1 MAVAPLPVASL
12 PLRQRAEQLAAT
24 LPPLL
29 VAADRVAST
38 VAQGVHG
45 RRRVGQGE
53 TFWQFREYHFG
64 DQPQSI
70 DWRQSAKS
78 DRVYVRQMEWE
89 AAQSV
94 WIWRDTSASMGWR
107 SSDRY
112 QDKRG
117 RADLLVLALAALLL
131 RGGEHVTLLGSG
143 LRPLH
148 GRAALGRLATQI
160 EGEQRGIEGEQRGI
174 EGEQRGVG
182 ASADL
187 PPFEPLPR
195 DAQTVFI
202 GDFLAPLDQIDAAV
216 RRYAE
221 IGVKGYLLQVLDRA
235 EESLPYDGRVR
246 FEGLE
251 GEEPWLLSRVE
262 AVRGDYLARLEAQR
276 AGLRAIARAAGWTY
290 ATHRTDQPPQ
300 SALLALYAAL
310 TRPPRR

>member
-1 MAVAPLPVASL
+1 MAVASL

-29 VAADRVAST
+29 VAAERVAST

-94 WIWRDTSASMGWR
+94 WVWRDTSASMDWC

-112 QDKRG
+112 PDKRG
-117 RADLLVLALAALLL
+117 RADLLALALAALLL

-148 GRAALGRLATQI
+148 GRAALARLA
-160 EGEQRGIEGEQRGI
+160 
-174 EGEQRGVG
+174 
-182 ASADL
+182 AL
-187 PPFEPLPR
+187 PM
-195 DAQTVFI
+195 
-202 GDFLAPLDQIDAAV
+202 V
-216 RRYAE
+216 R
-221 IGVKGYLLQVLDRA
+221 
-235 EESLPYDGRVR
+235 
-246 FEGLE
+246 
-251 GEEPWLLSRVE
+251 
-262 AVRGDYLARLEAQR
+262 
-276 AGLRAIARAAGWTY
+276 
-290 ATHRTDQPPQ
+290 
-300 SALLALYAAL
+300 
-310 TRPPRR
+310 

>member
-1 MAVAPLPVASL
+1 
-12 PLRQRAEQLAAT
+12 
-24 LPPLL
+24 
-29 VAADRVAST
+29 
-38 VAQGVHG
+38 VHG

-117 RADLLVLALAALLL
+117 RADLLALALAALLL

-148 GRAALGRLATQI
+148 GRAALARLTTLI
-160 EGEQRGIEGEQRGI
+160 EGGQQ
-174 EGEQRGVG
+174 G
-182 ASADL
+182 ARAGADL

-221 IGVKGYLLQVLDRA
+221 IGVKGYLLQVLDMA

-262 AVRGDYLARLEAQR
+262 AVRGDYLARLNAQR
-276 AGLRAIARAAGWTY
+276 AGLRAIARSAGWIF
-290 ATHRTDQPPQ
+290 AAHRTDQPPQ

-310 TRPPRR
+310 TRPPGLR

>member
-1 MAVAPLPVASL
+1 
-12 PLRQRAEQLAAT
+12 LAAT

-148 GRAALGRLATQI
+148 GRAALGRLATLM
-160 EGEQRGIEGEQRGI
+160 

-262 AVRGDYLARLEAQR
+262 AVRGDYLARLDAQR

-310 TRPPRR
+310 TRPPGRG

>member
-1 MAVAPLPVASL
+1 MAGASL
-12 PLRQRAEQLAAT
+12 PLRQRAEQLAAK

-70 DWRQSAKS
+70 DWRQSGKS

-107 SSDRY
+107 STERF

-117 RADLLVLALAALLL
+117 RADLLALALAALLL
-131 RGGEHVTLLGSG
+131 RGGEHVALLGSG

-148 GRAALGRLATQI
+148 GRAALGRLATMI
-160 EGEQRGIEGEQRGI
+160 EHEQQGMQAG
-174 EGEQRGVG
+174 
-182 ASADL
+182 ADL
-187 PPFEPLPR
+187 PPFEALPR

-202 GDFLAPLDQIDAAV
+202 GDFLAPLDRIDAAV

-251 GEEPWLLSRVE
+251 DEEPWLLSRVE
-262 AVRGDYLARLEAQR
+262 AVRGDYLARLDAQR
-276 AGLRAIARAAGWTY
+276 AGLRAIARSAGWIF

-300 SALLALYAAL
+300 SALLALYSAL
-310 TRPPRR
+310 TRPPGRR

>member
-148 GRAALGRLATQI
+148 GRAALGRLATLM
-160 EGEQRGIEGEQRGI
+160 

-262 AVRGDYLARLEAQR
+262 AVRGDYLARLDAQR

-310 TRPPRR
+310 TRPPGRG

>member
-1 MAVAPLPVASL
+1 MAVTSL

-29 VAADRVAST
+29 VAAERVAST

-45 RRRVGQGE
+45 RRRVGPGE

-94 WIWRDTSASMGWR
+94 WIWRDTSASMSWR
-107 SSDRY
+107 SSERY

-117 RADLLVLALAALLL
+117 RADLLALALAALLL

-148 GRAALGRLATQI
+148 GRAALGRLATLI
-160 EGEQRGIEGEQRGI
+160 ESDQQSTRAG
-174 EGEQRGVG
+174 
-182 ASADL
+182 ADL

-202 GDFLAPLDQIDAAV
+202 GDFLAPLAQIDAAV

-221 IGVKGYLLQVLDRA
+221 IGVKGYLLQVLDPA
-235 EESLPYDGRVR
+235 EETLPYDGRIR
-246 FEGLE
+246 FEGLKD
-251 GEEPWLLSRVE
+251 EEPWLLSRVE
-262 AVRGDYLARLEAQR
+262 AVRDDYLTRLNAQR
-276 AGLRAIARAAGWTY
+276 EGLRAIARSTGWIF

-300 SALLALYAAL
+300 VALLALYAAL
-310 TRPPRR
+310 TRPPGRR

>member
-1 MAVAPLPVASL
+1 MAVASL

-29 VAADRVAST
+29 VAAERVAST
-38 VAQGVHG
+38 VVQGVHG

-78 DRVYVRQMEWE
+78 DRVFVRQMEWE

-94 WIWRDTSASMGWR
+94 WVWRDTSASMDWC

-112 QDKRG
+112 PDKRG
-117 RADLLVLALAALLL
+117 RADLLTLALAALLL
-131 RGGEHVTLLGSG
+131 RGGEHVALLGSG
-143 LRPLH
+143 LRPRH
-148 GRAALGRLATQI
+148 GRAALDRLATLI
-160 EGEQRGIEGEQRGI
+160 ERDRADTRTGT
-174 EGEQRGVG
+174 
-182 ASADL
+182 DL

-195 DAQTVFI
+195 DAQTVFM
-202 GDFLAPLDQIDAAV
+202 GDFLAPLDRIDAAV

-221 IGVKGYLLQVLDRA
+221 IGVKGYLLQVLDVA

-251 GEEPWLLSRVE
+251 DEEPWLLSRVE
-262 AVRGDYLARLEAQR
+262 AVRDDYMTRLNAQR
-276 AGLRAIARAAGWTY
+276 EGLRAIARSTGWIF

-300 SALLALYAAL
+300 VALLALFAAL
-310 TRPPRR
+310 TRPPGRR

>member
-1 MAVAPLPVASL
+1 MVVASL
-12 PLRQRAEQLAAT
+12 PLRQRAEQLVES

-29 VAADRVAST
+29 VAAERVAST
-38 VAQGVHG
+38 VVQGVHG

-53 TFWQFREYHFG
+53 TFWQFREYNFG

-78 DRVYVRQMEWE
+78 DRVFVRQMEWE

-94 WIWRDTSASMGWR
+94 WVWRDTSASMNWR

-112 QDKRG
+112 PDKRG
-117 RADLLVLALAALLL
+117 RADLLALALIALLL
-131 RGGEHVTLLGSG
+131 RGGEHVALLGSG

-148 GRAALGRLATQI
+148 GRAALGRLASLI
-160 EGEQRGIEGEQRGI
+160 ERDRASA
-174 EGEQRGVG
+174 RVG
-182 ASADL
+182 ARGDAGGGARAGADL

-202 GDFLAPLDQIDAAV
+202 GDFLAPLDRIDAAL

-221 IGVKGYLLQVLDRA
+221 IGVKGYLLQVLDVA

-251 GEEPWLLSRVE
+251 NEEPWLLSRVE
-262 AVRGDYLARLEAQR
+262 AVRGDYLARLESQR
-276 AGLRAIARAAGWTY
+276 AGLRAIARATGWIF

-310 TRPPRR
+310 TRPPGRR

>member
-1 MAVAPLPVASL
+1 MAVATL

-29 VAADRVAST
+29 VAAERVAST

-53 TFWQFREYHFG
+53 TFWQFREYDFG

-94 WIWRDTSASMGWR
+94 WVWRDTSASMDWR
-107 SSDRY
+107 SSDQF

-117 RADLLVLALAALLL
+117 RADLLALALAALLL

-143 LRPLH
+143 LKPLH
-148 GRAALGRLATQI
+148 GRVALSRLASLI
-160 EGEQRGIEGEQRGI
+160 ERDTREGAATG
-174 EGEQRGVG
+174 
-182 ASADL
+182 ADL
-187 PPFEPLPR
+187 PHFEPLPR

-202 GDFLAPLDQIDAAV
+202 GDFLAPLDRIDAAV

-221 IGVKGYLLQVLDRA
+221 IGVKGYLLQILDIA
-235 EESLPYDGRVR
+235 EESLPYDGRIR

-262 AVRGDYLARLEAQR
+262 AVRGDYLARLNAQR
-276 AGLRAIARAAGWTY
+276 EGLRAIARAAGWTF
-290 ATHRTDQPPQ
+290 ATHRTNQTPEA
-300 SALLALYAAL
+300 ALLALYAAL
-310 TRPPRR
+310 THASGRK

>member
-1 MAVAPLPVASL
+1 MTATPL

-29 VAADRVAST
+29 VAAERIAST

-94 WIWRDTSASMGWR
+94 WIWRDTSASMDWR
-107 SSDRY
+107 SSDQM

-117 RADLLVLALAALLL
+117 RADLLSLAIAALLL

-148 GRAALGRLATQI
+148 GRAALARLASLI
-160 EGEQRGIEGEQRGI
+160 ERDRQ
-174 EGEQRGVG
+174 G
-182 ASADL
+182 AENGAGL

-202 GDFLAPLDQIDAAV
+202 GDFLAPLEQIDAAV
-216 RRYAE
+216 RGYAE
-221 IGVKGYLLQVLDRA
+221 AGVRGYILQVLDMA
-235 EESLPYDGRVR
+235 EESLPYDGRVH

-251 GEEPWLLSRVE
+251 GEDPWLLSRVE
-262 AVRGDYLARLEAQR
+262 AVRGDYLARLNSQR
-276 AGLRAIARAAGWTY
+276 AGLRAIARSAGWTF
-290 ATHRTDQPPQ
+290 ASHRTNQPPE
-300 SALLALYAAL
+300 SALLALYASL
-310 TRPPRR
+310 THAPWRR

>member
-1 MAVAPLPVASL
+1 MALASL

-24 LPPLL
+24 LPPLM
-29 VAADRVAST
+29 VAAERVAST

-78 DRVYVRQMEWE
+78 DRVYVRQLEWE

-107 SSDRY
+107 SSERY
-112 QDKRG
+112 QDKQG
-117 RADLLVLALAALLL
+117 RADLLTLALAALLL

-148 GRAALGRLATQI
+148 GRAALGRLASLI
-160 EGEQRGIEGEQRGI
+160 E
-174 EGEQRGVG
+174 
-182 ASADL
+182 ASQPGADL

-202 GDFLAPLDQIDAAV
+202 GDFLAPLDHIEAAV

-221 IGVKGYLLQVLDRA
+221 IGVKGYLLQVLDMA

-262 AVRGDYLARLEAQR
+262 AVRGDYLARLDAQR
-276 AGLRAIARAAGWTY
+276 AGLRAIARTAGWIF
-290 ATHRTDQPPQ
+290 ASHRTDQPPQ

-310 TRPPRR
+310 ARPSGRR

>member
-1 MAVAPLPVASL
+1 MAVASLPVASL

-148 GRAALGRLATQI
+148 GRAALGRLATLI
-160 EGEQRGIEGEQRGI
+160 GGD
-174 EGEQRGVG
+174 QRGVPAG
-182 ASADL
+182 ADL

-262 AVRGDYLARLEAQR
+262 AVRGDYLARLDAQR

-310 TRPPRR
+310 TRPPGRG